1 MIPCLTHYH
10 TPIPVDTESP
20 ASTYTRVR
28 APRGN
33 TLSCKGCQQEAA
45 MRMLMNNLEEDVAGC
60 PVLVVALC
68 DKGGNPTARAT

>member
-1 MIPCLTHYH
+1 
-10 TPIPVDTESP
+10 
-20 ASTYTRVR
+20 
-28 APRGN
+28 
-33 TLSCKGCQQEAA
+33 